1 MEQYGE
7 FSESINRLESNL
19 SEVRCVWA
27 DQTAQTYD
35 HINENMEAFTM
46 QIWAYYCNSVSGYE
60 AVKANYNE
68 AEFDDE
74 LNQLNSRIYSV

>member
-7 FSESINRLESNL
+7 FAESINRLESNL
-19 SEVRCVWA
+19 SEVRCFWT

-46 QIWAYYCNSVSGYE
+46 HIWAHYSNSVSGYE
-60 AVKANYNE
+60 VVKANYNE

-74 LNQLNSRIYSV
+74 LNQLNSKIYSV

>member
-7 FSESINRLESNL
+7 FSDSINRLESNL

-35 HINENMEAFTM
+35 HINENMEVFTM
-46 QIWAYYCNSVSGYE
+46 QIWTHFCNSVSGKELVIKY
-60 AVKANYNE
+60 YNE
-68 AEFDDE
+68 AEYDDE
-74 LNQLNSRIYSV
+74 LNQLNSKIYSV